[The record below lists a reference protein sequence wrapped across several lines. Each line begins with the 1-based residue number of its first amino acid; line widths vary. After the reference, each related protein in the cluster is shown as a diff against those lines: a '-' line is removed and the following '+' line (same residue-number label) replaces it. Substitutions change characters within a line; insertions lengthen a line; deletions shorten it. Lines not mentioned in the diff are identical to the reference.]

1 MEIRVTFPGGK
12 RVDASFG
19 EHVLHTDQPV
29 EAGGEGTAGGPF
41 DLFLA
46 SIGACAGVY
55 VQGFCQARGIDTAN
69 IEIRQ
74 HVSFDPESHLPTSI
88 DLELQLP
95 ESFPEKYRAAV
106 QRAADHCKV
115 KRSLAQPPEISVRL
129 RSASAAA

>member
-1 MEIRVTFPGGK
+1 MTFPGGK

-19 EHVLHTDQPV
+19 GQVLHTDQPV
-29 EAGGEGTAGGPF
+29 EAGGEGTAAGPF
-41 DLFLA
+41 DVFLA

-74 HVSFDPESHLPTSI
+74 HVSFDPESHLPTAI
-88 DLELQLP
+88 ELELQLP